1 MAEYLKLE
9 FMKVVNYLLAY
20 THTHKVSDWVFK
32 LQETGFAHMRI
43 CDGVG
48 SYLQLCGLLAKLSL
62 VRETAKAVWAG
73 PECNWDAIIFNFS
86 NVLLM

>member
-1 MAEYLKLE
+1 MFPYISHFCFLIYL
-9 FMKVVNYLLAY
+9 FIYL
-20 THTHKVSDWVFK
+20 S

-62 VRETAKAVWAG
+62 VRETAKAA
-73 PECNWDAIIFNFS
+73 
-86 NVLLM
+86 

>member
-1 MAEYLKLE
+1 M
-9 FMKVVNYLLAY
+9 
-20 THTHKVSDWVFK
+20 SDMVFLQ

-62 VRETAKAVWAG
+62 VRETAKAA
-73 PECNWDAIIFNFS
+73 
-86 NVLLM
+86 